1 VLLAQDDSPPPG
13 STGSKPLVDAAFTA
27 HPAQLSIPEDIEKVK
42 APLSIAVAEHDM
54 YLKPSAVE
62 RLMRIEKGEEYEVV
76 MFPGTRHGFAMRNN
90 AKDGV
95 EMAAAEKAEEQALA
109 WFKRWLG

>member
-1 VLLAQDDSPPPG
+1 
-13 STGSKPLVDAAFTA
+13 
-27 HPAQLSIPEDIEKVK
+27 
-42 APLSIAVAEHDM
+42 
-54 YLKPSAVE
+54 LKPSAVE